1 MATTLGPNSHSRQ
14 STFLCNQ
21 PSLPDRLSITDAAPP
36 PPSRGQRVDTTSMQG
51 TPAGSVRLPPELR
64 KRCSD
69 LRGVHLCYYG
79 SVGRVQE
86 KGQLYER
93 VAVVTEVQMVILS
106 LDGSVKRV
114 LRLQDMTRVTA
125 ARKDPK
131 KHVYLELGNGYNLL
145 LQLPQGQEGLLAA
158 LRTRVPASCHCG
170 HLEVHSFL
178 KSVKMATLRCP
189 KGMKKVHPIDVV
201 EPPRSPPPAVE
212 GALLRD
218 DGTQLALHATPSD
231 ISTVSVPAST
241 SHPRSRSLSSTS
253 ISGKK
258 KPGRPPPPP
267 TNQTVPVPILRLEV
281 PPPSNADSSAYD
293 RSLLHIPS
301 SPRSRQTSQYDEPD
315 PGLQRGLSA
324 YNGSASMIGMSISPK
339 HSKSPRCSHNPDKM
353 ETTSRFLGSP
363 TNNAPGLYA
372 IPPSAGQHRRE
383 DDVPSRET
391 ESPPLPPV
399 TSPSLPSPT
408 GENSD
413 AETQTQPDSAASD
426 DACSADGGVRQP
438 ADTANLDESVL
449 PETPRLADD
458 DEELQ
463 EEGEVAAAV
472 AVAAHEAHE
481 EECWQREGKEESEEH
496 TEEEATQAEEACATD
511 DATVPAV
518 CPDSGEALVEGV
530 SDECR
535 THSEAE
541 VSVSVQ
547 GADWAAAWLRCRITE
562 VLESRLTIRVHVTE
576 EALDLCILSPT
587 GRTLFENIAR
597 RDVRPYRERSDCAR
611 PCLPMCWCQCDAAGD
626 TTSLPVPANTLRTA
640 HRSCDA
646 AECDLQSDSEYPL
659 PDEMLLPLP

>member
-1 MATTLGPNSHSRQ
+1 
-14 STFLCNQ
+14 
-21 PSLPDRLSITDAAPP
+21 
-36 PPSRGQRVDTTSMQG
+36 MQG
-51 TPAGSVRLPPELR
+51 MPGGGSVRLPPELR

-69 LRGVHLCYYG
+69 LKGVHLCYYG
-79 SVGRVQE
+79 CVGRVQE

-114 LRLQDMTRVTA
+114 LRLQDVMRVTA

-131 KHVYLELGNGYNLL
+131 KHVYLELANGYNLL

-158 LRTRVPASCHCG
+158 LRPRVPATCHCG
-170 HLEVHSFL
+170 QLDTHPFL

-201 EPPRSPPPAVE
+201 ELPRSPPPAVE
-212 GALLRD
+212 STLLRD

-267 TNQTVPVPILRLEV
+267 TNQAVPVPILRLEV
-281 PPPSNADSSAYD
+281 PPPSNADSSVYD

-315 PGLQRGLSA
+315 AGLQRGLSA
-324 YNGSASMIGMSISPK
+324 YNGSASMLGMSTSPK
-339 HSKSPRCSHNPDKM
+339 HSKSPRCSHNPDLKM
-353 ETTSRFLGSP
+353 EATSRFLSSP
-363 TNNAPGLYA
+363 TNSAPGLYHMS
-372 IPPSAGQHRRE
+372 PSPGQERCE
-383 DDVPSRET
+383 DTDDVPSRET

-399 TSPSLPSPT
+399 ASPSLPLPT
-408 GENSD
+408 CENSD
-413 AETQTQPDSAASD
+413 TETQTQPESSPAND
-426 DACSADGGVRQP
+426 DACSADYDVRQP
-438 ADTANLDESVL
+438 VDTASLDESVL

-463 EEGEVAAAV
+463 EELEEVAAAV
-472 AVAAHEAHE
+472 AVESRGHREYCQSEAE
-481 EECWQREGKEESEEH
+481 QETEEH
-496 TEEEATQAEEACATD
+496 TEEETTQAEEAHTTD

-518 CPDSGEALVEGV
+518 CPHSVEPLAERIF
-530 SDECR
+530 DECR
-535 THSEAE
+535 IHDEAE

-562 VLESRLTIRVHVTE
+562 VLDSRLTIRVHVTE
-576 EALDLCILSPT
+576 EALDLRILSPT

-597 RDVRPYRERSDCAR
+597 RDVRPYRERSDCSR
-611 PCLPMCWCQCDAAGD
+611 PCLPMCWCQYDAAGE
-626 TTSLPVPANTLRTA
+626 TTAPLPVPANTLRTA
-640 HRSCDA
+640 RGSCDA